1 MQPTRL
7 FCVAATAL
15 ALFAC
20 ANAPTDVTTPTTS
33 TAAKPSARSIPS
45 PSAPVSMTVEQVD
58 NYHGTMVSDPYRWLE
73 QDSPESQQWVET
85 QRQYTESYLSTL
97 PARESYKARLTDLWN
112 YERFGVPEEAGGK
125 YFYYYNNGLQN
136 QSVLYTQANKNAEG
150 TILLDPN
157 TLSSD
162 GTAALSGTEI
172 SKNGRYL
179 AYGVSISGSDWQ
191 TWYVRDIKTGKDL
204 NDKIEWVKFSTTTWT
219 PDENGFYYAR
229 YDAPKSG
236 EELSGQNYF
245 HKLYFHKIG
254 TPQSSDILVYQRPDQ
269 KEWGFDSRISD
280 DGQWLIISASQGTD
294 VRNRVFLKALTGKDR
309 TVKALIP
316 ELEAEYDFIG
326 SEGSVLY
333 FKTNKDAPKGKVIA
347 IDVKKSPN
355 AQRQDVVPESANT
368 LREVLL
374 AGNRLVLSYLKDA
387 ISHVEVRNLKGSL
400 EYTFALPNLGTA
412 RDFSGS
418 KKSAELFYSLSSY
431 VQATSVYRFD
441 LNSKTNELFRSPKVA
456 FNANDFVSEQ
466 VFYTSKDGT
475 KVPMILN
482 YKKGLP
488 KTASTPTLLYAYG
501 GFNIA
506 ITPSFNAANIAWLE
520 RGGIYAVANIRGG
533 GEYGEQ
539 WHKAGTK
546 AQKQNVFDDF
556 ISAAEWLIAQNY
568 TSAKHLSI
576 HGGSNGGLLVG
587 AVMTQRPE
595 LFAAAVPAVGV
606 LDMLRFQ
613 KFTIGWAWTS
623 DYGSSDNAEDFPYLY
638 AYSPLHNVKDGT
650 QYPATMIMTADHDDR
665 VVPYHSFK
673 FAARLQTA
681 NASANPML
689 IRIESKAGHGA
700 GKPISKQIEDKAD
713 FFSFLE
719 AHTK

>member
-1 MQPTRL
+1 MKSIHL
-7 FCVAATAL
+7 IWVATTAL
-15 ALFAC
+15 AFIAC
-20 ANAPTDVTTPTTS
+20 TNSPGNVT
-33 TAAKPSARSIPS
+33 TAAKSSVALPAYPLS
-45 PSAPVSMTVEQVD
+45 PIDTQVD
-58 NYHGTMVSDPYRWLE
+58 NYHGTIVSDPYRWLE
-73 QDSPESQQWVET
+73 QDSPKSQQWVEQ
-85 QRQYTESYLSTL
+85 QRQFTETYLSTL
-97 PARESYKARLTDLWN
+97 PARASYKARLTELWN
-112 YERFGVPEEAGGK
+112 YERFGVPQEAGGH
-125 YFYYYNNGLQN
+125 YFYFYNNGLQN
-136 QSVLYTQANKNAEG
+136 QSVLYTQANKTAEG

-162 GTAALSGTEI
+162 GTVALSGTEI

-179 AYGVSISGSDWQ
+179 AYGVSKSGSDWQ
-191 TWYVRDIKTGKDL
+191 TWHIRDIKTGKDL
-204 NDKIEWVKFSTTTWT
+204 NDKIEWIKFSSATWT
-219 PDENGFYYAR
+219 PDETGFYYAR

-236 EELSGQNYF
+236 TELSGQNYF
-245 HKLYFHKIG
+245 QKLYFHKVG
-254 TPQSSDILVYQRPDQ
+254 TPQSADILVYERPDQ
-269 KEWGFDSRISD
+269 KEWGFNTSISD
-280 DGQWLIISASQGTD
+280 DGRWLIIGASQGTD
-294 VRNRVFLKALTGKDR
+294 VRNRVFIKALTAKDNS
-309 TVKALIP
+309 VKALFP
-316 ELEAEYDFIG
+316 ELEAEYEFIG

-333 FKTNKDAPKGKVIA
+333 FKTNKGAPKGKVIA
-347 IDVKKSPN
+347 VDVKKHPDSQ
-355 AQRQDVVPESANT
+355 ASDLIPESVNT

-374 AGNRLVLSYLKDA
+374 AGNRFVLSYLKDA
-387 ISHVEVRNLKGSL
+387 VSHVEVRDLKGKL
-400 EYTFALPNLGTA
+400 EYTFALPNLGSA

-418 KKSAELFYSLSSY
+418 KKSTELFYSLNSY

-441 LNSKTNELFRSPKVA
+441 LNSKTNEPYRLPKVA
-456 FNANDFVSEQ
+456 FNSNDFVSEQ

-482 YKKGLP
+482 YKKGLQ
-488 KTASTPTLLYAYG
+488 KTGKTPTLLYGYG

-506 ITPSFNAANIAWLE
+506 ISPNFSAANIAWLE

-533 GEYGEQ
+533 GEYGDE

-556 ISAAEWLIAQNY
+556 IAAAEWLIAQNY

-587 AVMTQRPE
+587 AAMTQRPD

-623 DYGSSDNAEDFPYLY
+623 DYGSSDNQEDFPYLY
-638 AYSPLHNVKDGT
+638 AYSPLHNLKDGT
-650 QYPATMIMTADHDDR
+650 HYPATMIMTADHDDR

-681 NASANPML
+681 NASPNPML

-700 GKPISKQIEDKAD
+700 GKPISKQIDDKAD

-719 AHTK
+719 AHSQ